1 LYVPASWTAGQVVDF
16 LTEYAHDLNNPMGR
30 RFLAEL
36 QTNGIFSGR
45 IGFEEY
51 NSLLKQGLA
60 ATAEQA
66 EGLIRQ
72 AISLA
77 PGGDLALATWDAQ
90 NDGIISAALTFA
102 KNKSQDLALGAS
114 LGVMIGVVAKRL
126 NALNKKAYAKTAD
139 GEYWVAKHK
148 DFTPRGPDIRSH
160 HGVMSAWMEKHFPG
174 YKAGEAPTVH
184 MPTGQHYNTTGVFNE
199 WRAEIKRRTGAFDWG
214 KVTQADMRA
223 LSEKMFDAGNVPQ
236 PVRDMYWQ
244 DFDRM
249 LQAFAVG
256 RAK

>member
-1 LYVPASWTAGQVVDF
+1 MSLWLYEAAPWYDEATNTLYVPASWTAGQVVDF

-72 AISLA
+72 AISLG
-77 PGGDLALATWDAQ
+77 PGGDLALAAWDAQ

-126 NALNKKAYAKTAD
+126 NAPVKGLTLKPTLLQKDLDHIIARHWATSGARGAGKFLDGTTGKNLLDMVNDAVRRGASRPNTNGRAGTIFELDFGRQIGTDIAGNIATKLRVVLRPDGTVKTA
-139 GEYWVAKHK
+139 
-148 DFTPRGPDIRSH
+148 
-160 HGVMSAWMEKHFPG
+160 FP
-174 YKAGEAPTVH
+174 
-184 MPTGQHYNTTGVFNE
+184 F
-199 WRAEIKRRTGAFDWG
+199 
-214 KVTQADMRA
+214 
-223 LSEKMFDAGNVPQ
+223 
-236 PVRDMYWQ
+236 
-244 DFDRM
+244 
-249 LQAFAVG
+249 
-256 RAK
+256 